1 MGEKRGGRE
10 GEKLGSGSHKALG
23 HLPWGGVSVKGA
35 CQGLNRHPK
44 HGFSQQSAS
53 PFTMKHASHGG
64 LAGLLGH
71 LRRLSALYLF
81 RAA

>member
-1 MGEKRGGRE
+1 MGKKRGGRE

-44 HGFSQQSAS
+44 QGFSQQSAS
-53 PFTMKHASHGG
+53 PFTMKHASYGG
-64 LAGLLGH
+64 LAGLLGF
-71 LRRLSALYLF
+71 LCKLSALYLF
-81 RAA
+81 RAT